1 MYTIAAE
8 DAHTAS
14 KFVRE
19 RERERESVSRQ
30 QQQQQPET
38 HERK

>member
-14 KFVRE
+14 KFVCVRE
-19 RERERESVSRQ
+19 RERVSQ
-30 QQQQQPET
+30 SAAAAT
-38 HERK
+38 TT

>member
-14 KFVRE
+14 KFVCE
-19 RERERESVSRQ
+19 RERVSQ
-30 QQQQQPET
+30 SAAAAT
-38 HERK
+38 TT

>member
-19 RERERESVSRQ
+19 RERERERVSQ
-30 QQQQQPET
+30 SAAAAT
-38 HERK
+38 TT

>member
-14 KFVRE
+14 KFVCV
-19 RERERESVSRQ
+19 RERESVSRQ